1 MSLFKKA
8 LMLMLAVSLTAG
20 VFGCKKEGAG
30 ERAGKA
36 VDKALDD
43 AKKKLDDV
51 TK

>member
-1 MSLFKKA
+1 MKLFKTMFMI
-8 LMLMLAVSLTAG
+8 MLVASLTTG
-20 VFGCKKEGAG
+20 VVGCKKEGTG

-43 AKKKLDDV
+43 AKDKLDEV